1 MLKATDLT
9 TEKYY
14 LFLVLVTSLFEM
26 FFVLKK
32 YKQYNRYETLKC
44 WNSQRRLEVLWL
56 AYYGKEQIT
65 NSLDT
70 QQNRTQVA
78 SLTSNDKTIEK
89 ASAVEVK
96 KDGL

>member
-1 MLKATDLT
+1 M
-9 TEKYY
+9 
-14 LFLVLVTSLFEM
+14 
-26 FFVLKK
+26 
-32 YKQYNRYETLKC
+32 
-44 WNSQRRLEVLWL
+44 

>member
-1 MLKATDLT
+1 M
-9 TEKYY
+9 
-14 LFLVLVTSLFEM
+14 
-26 FFVLKK
+26 
-32 YKQYNRYETLKC
+32 
-44 WNSQRRLEVLWL
+44 

-65 NSLDT
+65 NSLDK